1 MERRAL
7 EDEREKFESQKR
19 MALQEEIR
27 ERERLRKEHEERKK
41 NMDREKSEREQI
53 WLQVFIN
60 KIFNRIEWSLV
71 RTGLMRFK
79 FLGKRKNAPCS
90 GGAENQR

>member
-1 MERRAL
+1 MIAWSFGTFSSFNGSTFWNLNSPSSSRDKILMERRAL

-53 WLQVFIN
+53 WLQVFTN
-60 KIFNRIEWSLV
+60 
-71 RTGLMRFK
+71 
-79 FLGKRKNAPCS
+79 
-90 GGAENQR
+90 

>member
-7 EDEREKFESQKR
+7 EDEREKFEAQKR

-53 WLQVFIN
+53 WLQVFTN
-60 KIFNRIEWSLV
+60 KNFDRIEWSPA
-71 RTGLMRFK
+71 RIG
-79 FLGKRKNAPCS
+79 
-90 GGAENQR
+90 